1 MNSELERIW
10 KEMIWH
16 NSRNYSR
23 ICLEG
28 MTTTIETSVRIVDA
42 PAKLQA
48 GHHPNANVTT
58 SASLLDTASLAIE
71 GANGILTWSF

>member
-1 MNSELERIW
+1 
-10 KEMIWH
+10 
-16 NSRNYSR
+16 
-23 ICLEG
+23 